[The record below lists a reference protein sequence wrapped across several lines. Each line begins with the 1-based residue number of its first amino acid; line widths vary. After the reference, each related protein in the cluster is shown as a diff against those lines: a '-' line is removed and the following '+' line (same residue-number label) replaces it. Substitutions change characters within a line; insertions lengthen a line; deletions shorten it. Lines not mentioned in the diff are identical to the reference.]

1 MFLAKPR
8 DKARHSA
15 GSLVDSES
23 QKIRGTTLSTIVA
36 ELYPLME
43 CAGTCQF
50 IRGLWMD
57 ISGEAHPIHMRTDA
71 HNLVSTA
78 ASTCRSKRRPY
89 CSGHSNSAGHN
100 RQWVHVA
107 AFLTRCN
114 CATIL
119 PFLPCVATLSVQ
131 HIHFALKFPDA
142 IPLRVYWEGE
152 AGPEGDMAAS
162 VVKRITEDGL
172 RKKCRDYIYLDLY
185 KWLESGRS
193 AAMSVNKVVH
203 REA

>member
-71 HNLVSTA
+71 HNLVRPA
-78 ASTCRSKRRPY
+78 ATTHLPEQKETILH
-89 CSGHSNSAGHN
+89 CSGHSNSTGHN

-107 AFLTRCN
+107 SFLARCN
-114 CATIL
+114 CATTL
-119 PFLPCVATLSVQ
+119 PFLLCVATLSVMPE
-131 HIHFALKFPDA
+131 ALLSRYIDA
-142 IPLRVYWEGE
+142 
-152 AGPEGDMAAS
+152 
-162 VVKRITEDGL
+162 T
-172 RKKCRDYIYLDLY
+172 
-185 KWLESGRS
+185 
-193 AAMSVNKVVH
+193 
-203 REA
+203 